1 MSGMERIYEKLFADH
16 LRHNRQMLFVS
27 GPRQV
32 GKTTLAKLVLP
43 EGRYFNYDRTS
54 DALLFAKGPD
64 GLAETLGFDQPSA
77 RVTSVIFDEI
87 HKYWQWKRFVKGF
100 FDVYGTRVKIVATG
114 SARMDVYRRGGD
126 SLMGRYFG
134 YRVHPLTIGELASPA
149 VDLESV
155 FQSPKDLGAVD
166 IPRLMEF
173 GGYPEPF
180 LNGTRRFYNRWQN
193 SRLDKIFAEDLRD
206 LSRVQDLRG
215 VRALSELL
223 TARVTGEISYV
234 SLARDLGVTAD
245 TVKSWIGLLEGVYFC
260 YEIRPYFRNVANSIR
275 KTPKIYL
282 WDWSLLSDPGAR
294 AENFVASHLLKS
306 VDWWT
311 DSGLGRFELAYI
323 RDKQQHEVDFVI
335 VRDAKPFMLLECK
348 MSAKEPMSACLKSF
362 AAKLKVPY
370 AYQVAI
376 DAQPS
381 VVNPLEFRNEP
392 VRIAFADLAKVMI

>member
-1 MSGMERIYEKLFADH
+1 MKRIYENLFVDH
-16 LRHNRQMLFVS
+16 LLNNRQMLFVS

-32 GKTTLAKLVLP
+32 GKTTLARQVLP
-43 EGRYFNYDRTS
+43 DGRYFNYDKIA

-64 GLAETLGFDQPSA
+64 GLAQALQFDTPSA
-77 RVTSVIFDEI
+77 RATAVILDEI
-87 HKYWQWKRFVKGF
+87 HKFRQWKRFVKGF
-100 FDVYGTRVKIVATG
+100 FDAYGDKVKIVATG

-134 YRVHPLTIGELASPA
+134 YRVHPLSIGELASSA
-149 VDLESV
+149 VDLESE
-155 FQSPKDLGAVD
+155 FQSPKDVGAVD
-166 IPRLMEF
+166 IQKLMEF

-193 SRLDKIFAEDLRD
+193 SRLDKIFTEDLRD

-223 TARVTGEISYV
+223 TARVTGEISYA
-234 SLARDLGVTAD
+234 SLSRDLGVTAD
-245 TVKSWIGLLEGVYFC
+245 TVKVWVGLLESVYFC
-260 YEIRPYFRNVANSIR
+260 YEIRPYFRNVSCSIR

-282 WDWSLLSDPGAR
+282 WDWSLLSEPGAR

-311 DSGLGRFELAYI
+311 DSGLGRFELGYI

-335 VRDAKPFMLLECK
+335 VRDGEPFMLVECK
-348 MSAKEPMSACLKSF
+348 RSGKEPMSSSLKSF

-370 AYQVAI
+370 AYQVAV
-376 DAQPS
+376 DDPPTD
-381 VVNPLEFRNEP
+381 VNPLDYKSEP
-392 VRIAFADLAKVMI
+392 VKIAFADLAKVMI

>member
-1 MSGMERIYEKLFADH
+1 MKRIYEELFADH

-43 EGRYFNYDRTS
+43 EGRYFNYDRTT

-64 GLAETLGFDQPSA
+64 GMAETLDFDQPSA
-77 RVTSVIFDEI
+77 RATSVIFDEI
-87 HKYWQWKRFVKGF
+87 HKYRQWKRFVKGF
-100 FDVYGTRVKIVATG
+100 FDVYGERVKIVATG

-149 VDLESV
+149 ADLESV
-155 FQSPKDLGAVD
+155 FQSPKDLGVVD

-193 SRLDKIFAEDLRD
+193 SRLDKIFSEDLRD
-206 LSRVQDLRG
+206 MSRVQDLRG

-223 TARVTGEISYV
+223 MARVTGEISYV

-260 YEIRPYFRNVANSIR
+260 YEIRPYFKNVANSIR

-311 DSGLGRFELAYI
+311 DSGLGRFKLGYI
-323 RDKQQHEVDFVI
+323 RDKQQHEVDFVV
-335 VRDAKPFMLLECK
+335 VRDGEPFMLVECK
-348 MSAKEPMSACLKSF
+348 MSAKEPISASLKSF

-370 AYQVAI
+370 AFQVAI
-376 DAQPS
+376 DASPS
-381 VVNPLEFRNEP
+381 DVNPLDFRDQP
-392 VRIAFADLAKVMI
+392 VKVAFADLAKVMI